1 MYKISDYLRNGVLYL
16 NNTLRPHHKRL
27 STLMIYHQ
35 VPVALQALLYM
46 EEARRASV
54 LRGDKEDN
62 DKQVHHKEYGCR
74 AGGR

>member
-1 MYKISDYLRNGVLYL
+1 MGYCVPQQHPSSASQATEHSDDLL
-16 NNTLRPHHKRL
+16 H
-27 STLMIYHQ
+27 HQ